1 MRALLGDVMLNIQI
15 NANIGNNVIF
25 QCYEHERYETAGAL
39 KACVCI
45 KKMPAPIRAT
55 QTQDASQIEAQ
66 AHHHT
71 SIDRS
76 EHGNFQFSITIKIAN
91 F

>member
-25 QCYEHERYETAGAL
+25 QCYEHEKYETAGAF

-45 KKMPAPIRAT
+45 KKMPFPIRGT
-55 QTQDASQIEAQ
+55 QAHDASQVESQ
-66 AHHHT
+66 AHHYT
-71 SIDRS
+71 SID
-76 EHGNFQFSITIKIAN
+76 Q
-91 F
+91 